1 MSSFGGFLL
10 LFTHRFPGGASQAI
24 AKEELTKYI
33 IEHYKVAS
41 IAVENEAGE
50 YCKIPSEDIGKY
62 TPHFLN
68 PSFSS
73 KSLFDLEKCGD
84 QELAEAELI
93 SKTAS
98 LHTAGGVQVAVAPII
113 AVGVVGALSVG
124 SGCSIGMMQAHYSPN
139 KSSADVAVDTGA
151 FTGAVG
157 FTSAIIASV
166 FMGDTFSALAV
177 KVAPATRA
185 GLILGTMFAVVCNK
199 VTLFLQ
205 KD

>member
-1 MSSFGGFLL
+1 MYDTL
-10 LFTHRFPGGASQAI
+10 TYEVSQAI

-84 QELAEAELI
+84 QELTEAELI

-98 LHTAGGVQVAVAPII
+98 LHTAGGVQVAVSDLAGGAII
-113 AVGVVGALSVG
+113 GSIVGCTLGVLRGLDGSSESSVDTAVVGSSLAGFGSVIG
-124 SGCSIGMMQAHYSPN
+124 SAIAQVPA
-139 KSSADVAVDTGA
+139 KSASLTVLAAVATGA
-151 FTGAVG
+151 
-157 FTSAIIASV
+157 I
-166 FMGDTFSALAV
+166 
-177 KVAPATRA
+177 
-185 GLILGTMFAVVCNK
+185 FAVTCNK
-199 VTLFLQ
+199 VTLAFQ
-205 KD
+205 KRIKN